1 MSPPPATPLTS
12 RPARSRVLPW
22 FAAWGPGLL
31 VMLAD
36 TDAGNVVAAAQAG
49 ARWSYRLLPLLVL
62 LIPLLY
68 MVQELAVRLG
78 IHTGRG
84 HGELIRERLGA
95 RWAWLAAAM
104 LAIAAI
110 GSMVTEFT
118 AVAGIGEMHGL
129 SRSLSLPLAATLLLA
144 VVLTG
149 SYRRIERAALAI
161 GLFELAFLVVAW
173 RAHPDLARVAS
184 QAAHPPLDQP
194 GFLYLGAGLIGATFN
209 PWMIFYQQ
217 SAVADKGLLPDDHRA
232 ARWDTATGAVLTQL
246 LTAAVLVAAAST
258 LGDRGVPERLQ
269 SVGEIASALSPALGE
284 RAGRLIF
291 SVGVLG
297 AALVAA
303 IVASLA
309 LTWGLGEVAGLRRS
323 LEHRALRAPW
333 FSGLYALCVTGSAA
347 LVWAVPDLIR
357 LNLDM
362 QVLNAFMLPLALGI
376 LVVLALKALPEGQ
389 RLRGGYLWLWLA
401 VAGATCAFAWLG
413 AGSAGLAP

>member
-1 MSPPPATPLTS
+1 
-12 RPARSRVLPW
+12 
-22 FAAWGPGLL
+22 
-31 VMLAD
+31 MLAD
-36 TDAGNVVAAAQAG
+36 TDAGNVVTAAQAG

-84 HGELIRERLGA
+84 HGELIRERLGV

-104 LAIAAI
+104 LAIAAV

-118 AVAGIGEMHGL
+118 AVAGIGEMHGV
-129 SRSLSLPLAATLLLA
+129 SRSVSLPLAAALLLA

-173 RAHPDLARVAS
+173 RAHPDLARVAN
-184 QAAHPPLDQP
+184 QAAHPPLGQP

-232 ARWDTATGAVLTQL
+232 ARWDTAIGAVLTQL

-258 LGDRGVPERLQ
+258 LGDRGVAVRLR
-269 SVGEIASALSPALGE
+269 SVGEIASALSPVLGE

-291 SVGVLG
+291 SLGVLG

-309 LTWGLGEVAGLRRS
+309 MTWGLGEMAGFRRS
-323 LEHRALRAPW
+323 LERRALRAPW
-333 FSGLYALCVTGSAA
+333 FSCLYALCVTGSAA
-347 LVWAVPDLIR
+347 LVWALPDLIR

-362 QVLNAFMLPLALGI
+362 QVINAFMLPIALGI
-376 LVVLALKALPEGQ
+376 LVALALKTLPDGQ
-389 RLRGGYLWLWLA
+389 RLRGGYLGLWLA
-401 VAGATCAFAWLG
+401 VAAATCVFAWLG
-413 AGSAGLAP
+413 AWSVRLAP